1 MTKLI
6 LDREPE
12 ATLAWVNRISNNF
25 DFKRVIPCH
34 LENDISARP
43 EQFRKAFD
51 VLENNPS
58 MGKEIR
64 PQRPLPEDLALL
76 QEASDILTK
85 FGVVGPSK
93 VCDGEPAR
101 TMGRFASLQ

>member
-1 MTKLI
+1 M
-6 LDREPE
+6 
-12 ATLAWVNRISNNF
+12 NRISSKF

-34 LENDISARP
+34 LENNIAAGP
-43 EQFRKAFD
+43 EEFRKAFD

-58 MGKEIR
+58 VGKEIK
-64 PQRPLPEDLALL
+64 PQRPLAEDLALL
-76 QEASDILTK
+76 QEASDILTR

-101 TMGRFASLQ
+101 IVGRFAEMK